1 VHEEASKVPF
11 EERPRRSPASGWN
24 THTRTP
30 SQTDDKQA
38 TCRGGAQEG
47 IYLSSGDVGMAME
60 NAPTVVFTFVC
71 SPPPPA
77 AVLLGNGP
85 GGGVGNGTPGGLGG
99 GGVAGV
105 VYTGFAEVSMLVLRV
120 GSFVGRYTNYWGAG
134 NASQIPVP
142 RSICTIVSTLVA
154 ATVQGVPCG

>member
-1 VHEEASKVPF
+1 
-11 EERPRRSPASGWN
+11 
-24 THTRTP
+24 
-30 SQTDDKQA
+30 
-38 TCRGGAQEG
+38 
-47 IYLSSGDVGMAME
+47 MAME

-85 GGGVGNGTPGGLGG
+85 GGGVGNGTPGGFGG

-120 GSFVGRYTNYWGAG
+120 GSFVGRYTIVVLETLRKSPFRGRFARLFRGLLQLPCKVSLAVEVADRKVTGTVTAPYRFARVEILKLV
-134 NASQIPVP
+134 SELPV
-142 RSICTIVSTLVA
+142 C
-154 ATVQGVPCG
+154 

>member
-1 VHEEASKVPF
+1 
-11 EERPRRSPASGWN
+11 
-24 THTRTP
+24 
-30 SQTDDKQA
+30 
-38 TCRGGAQEG
+38 
-47 IYLSSGDVGMAME
+47 MAME

-71 SPPPPA
+71 SPPPAPPAAAPA

-120 GSFVGRYTNYWGAG
+120 GSFVGRYTTGVLETLRKSPFRGQFARLFR
-134 NASQIPVP
+134 
-142 RSICTIVSTLVA
+142 RS
-154 ATVQGVPCG
+154 

>member
-1 VHEEASKVPF
+1 M
-11 EERPRRSPASGWN
+11 
-24 THTRTP
+24 
-30 SQTDDKQA
+30 DDKQA
-38 TCRGGAQEG
+38 TRRGGAQEG

-71 SPPPPA
+71 SPPPA
-77 AVLLGNGP
+77 AVLGNGP

-120 GSFVGRYTNYWGAG
+120 GSFVGRYTIVVLETLRKSPFRGRFARLFR
-134 NASQIPVP
+134 
-142 RSICTIVSTLVA
+142 RS
-154 ATVQGVPCG
+154 